1 MSLTFKIK
9 SGHLNSL
16 HYHFDVQKL
25 WRHSLPGR
33 LQDTLVF
40 EIIILT
46 PTLPSDE
53 AGLTA

>member
-1 MSLTFKIK
+1 MNLSFKIK
-9 SGHLNSL
+9 NGHLNSL

-25 WRHSLPGR
+25 WRNFLPGR

-53 AGLTA
+53 AVLTV